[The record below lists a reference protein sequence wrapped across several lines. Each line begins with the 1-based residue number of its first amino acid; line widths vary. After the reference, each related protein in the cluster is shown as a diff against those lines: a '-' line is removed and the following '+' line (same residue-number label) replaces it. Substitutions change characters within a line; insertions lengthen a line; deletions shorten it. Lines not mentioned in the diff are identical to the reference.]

1 VLEILRILE
10 DDAKT
15 NVDEIAAMLGL
26 DEDTV
31 SEKIKEME
39 EKGII
44 RRYKTVI
51 DWEKAG
57 VGSIQALIDI
67 KVDLNRESGYD
78 CIAERIAGFPE
89 VQSVRL
95 ISGDYDLSIVV
106 KGKTMKEVA
115 YFVAEKIATLEQV
128 RDTVTHFLLK
138 IYKENGD
145 IFYEK
150 EVDRR
155 LLVTP

>member
-1 VLEILRILE
+1 MLEILRILE